1 MWLQIKA
8 AVAIVAGL
16 GLIFYL
22 PIQTRRIA
30 GGWVP
35 ANFTGNA
42 ADYPA
47 FWAKKAIGFMGLA
60 IGIGVVFLALIPAAD
75 GTGESISDLAIAI
88 IWLVIAAVTYRC
100 RRQITGPVA

>member
-1 MWLQIKA
+1 MWMLIKE

-16 GLIFYL
+16 ALIFYL
-22 PIQTRRIA
+22 PIQTRRII

-35 ANFTGNA
+35 ANFTGDA

-47 FWAKKAIGFMGLA
+47 FWAKKAIGFMCLA

-75 GTGESISDLAIAI
+75 GARESIADLAIAA
-88 IWLVIAAVTYRC
+88 IWLVIAGVTYWC
-100 RRQITGPVA
+100 RRQITGPLA